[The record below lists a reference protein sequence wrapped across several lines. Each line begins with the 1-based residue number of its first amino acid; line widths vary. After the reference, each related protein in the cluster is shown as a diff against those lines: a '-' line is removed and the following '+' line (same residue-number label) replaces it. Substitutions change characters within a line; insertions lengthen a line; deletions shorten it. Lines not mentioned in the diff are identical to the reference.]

1 MALNIDLGPSP
12 LSRVIDALQETPPQA
27 WLLDL
32 GVALGGIFVGWLVA
46 RLICRNVKP
55 SRRWTFGKGN
65 FESVAI
71 PLVAFLFVWAGK
83 HVLGNFQDVDVL
95 EILDS
100 VLLAYAA
107 IRGAIYILGHVIH
120 EGGFQRLVI
129 RIVWILALVTVVLYI
144 TGLLPDVLAF
154 LDSHGFTYGKDKHE
168 ITLLLI
174 LKGLIA
180 IFAAVVLA
188 LWLSRVTE
196 SRVMAAD
203 SMEETTKLVIT
214 KVVRIVAVML
224 AFFIV
229 LPMAGIDITTISVFS
244 GAVGVGLGF
253 GMQKIASNYV
263 AGFIVLLERSLR
275 IGDVVTVDGRKGEVR
290 EIATRYTVIKGGDGV
305 ESMIPNEKLIG
316 ETVQHHTYSDPKV
329 SVVIG
334 VTVAYDSDIAKA
346 RSILLDVAKRHEK
359 VITDPTSSAR
369 VKQLSDRGVDLDLTV
384 WIEDPKLA
392 DSEIRS
398 ELLIEII
405 REFRAAKIEIPYPHR
420 EVRVLATPETQN
432 SPVQSKA

>member
-1 MALNIDLGPSP
+1 MALNLDLGPSP
-12 LSRVIDALQETPPQA
+12 LSRVVDAIHETPPQA

-32 GVALGGIFVGWLVA
+32 GVAVAGILLGWFIA
-46 RLICRNVKP
+46 RELCRRVP
-55 SRRWTFGKGN
+55 SSRRWTFGKGN

-100 VLLAYAA
+100 ILLAYAA

-129 RIVWILALVTVVLYI
+129 RIVWIVALLGVALYV
-144 TGLLPDVLAF
+144 TGLLPDVLGF
-154 LDSHGFTYGKDKHE
+154 LDSHGFTYGKDRHE

-174 LKGLIA
+174 LKGLAA

-188 LWLSRVTE
+188 LWLSRVAE
-196 SRVMAAD
+196 SRVMASD
-203 SMEETTKLVIT
+203 SMEDTTKLVIT

-290 EIATRYTVIKGGDGV
+290 AIETRFTVIKGSDGV

-316 ETVQHHTYSDPKV
+316 ETVQHHTYSYPKV
-329 SVVIG
+329 SVVIA
-334 VTVAYDSDIAKA
+334 VTVAYDADIDKA
-346 RSILLDVAKRHEK
+346 CSLLLEAAKRHRK

-369 VKQLSDRGVDLDLTV
+369 VKQLTDRGVDLELTV
-384 WIEDPKLA
+384 WIDDPKLA
-392 DSEIRS
+392 DTEIRS
-398 ELLIEII
+398 ELLMAII
-405 REFRAAKIEIPYPHR
+405 RDYRAAGIEIPYPHR
-420 EVRVLATPETQN
+420 EVRLSATPEMQKSTI
-432 SPVQSKA
+432 QSMG

>member
-1 MALNIDLGPSP
+1 MALTFDLGPSP
-12 LSRVIDALQETPPQA
+12 LSRVIDAFQETPPQA
-27 WLLDL
+27 WMLDL
-32 GVALGGIFVGWLVA
+32 AVGIGGIVVGWLVA
-46 RLICRNVKP
+46 RLLCDKIP
-55 SRRWTFGKGN
+55 ASRRWTFGKGQ
-65 FESVAI
+65 FSSVAI
-71 PLVAFLFVWAGK
+71 PLFAFLVVWAGK
-83 HVLGNFQDVDVL
+83 HALGNFQDVDVL

-100 VLLAYAA
+100 VLIAYSA
-107 IRGAIYILGHVIH
+107 IRAAIYILGHVIH
-120 EGGFQRLVI
+120 PGGFQRLVI
-129 RIVWILALVTVVLYI
+129 RIVWIAALVGVILYV
-144 TGLLPDVLAF
+144 TGLLPDVLGF
-154 LDSHGFTYGKDKHE
+154 LDSHGFTVGKDKHE
-168 ITLLLI
+168 ITLLDL
-174 LKGLIA
+174 LKGTVA
-180 IFAAVVLA
+180 IFAAIVLA

-196 SRVMAAD
+196 GRVMAAE

-214 KVVRIVAVML
+214 KAVRIVVIML

-244 GAVGVGLGF
+244 GAIGVGLGF

-334 VTVAYDSDIAKA
+334 VTVAYDSDIEKA
-346 RSILLDVAKRHEK
+346 RTLLVEAAKRHEK
-359 VITDPTSSAR
+359 VITEPSSSAR
-369 VKQLSDRGVDLDLTV
+369 VKQLTDRGVDLELTV

-392 DSEIRS
+392 DSQIRS
-398 ELLIEII
+398 ELLIEVI
-405 REFRAAKIEIPYPHR
+405 RDFRAARIEIPYPHR
-420 EVRVLATPETQN
+420 EVRLSATPETQN
-432 SPVQSKA
+432 PPVQSRA